1 MTLVDGGMLIERARA
16 GSYAI
21 VAVNVSNLETTQ
33 GVLAAAE
40 QALSPVLLQ
49 LSPGAIAYAGYRP
62 LTRLVFEAAA
72 DAGVEVGVHLDHCR
86 DLSVVRQALD
96 DGFGSVMFDGSALED
111 DANAAATAEVVRW
124 AGEATARGT
133 QRRPAVE
140 GELGAIGGSEDTSLA
155 TARAARP
162 TPERCAWFVAATG
175 VDILAP
181 AIGSLHRM
189 PDDSVE
195 LDLVHLAAVAKA
207 ARRPLALHGG
217 SGVVR
222 RQLAAAIAAGVAKV
236 NISSRVG
243 GALAAG
249 IQEHWQER
257 PDDRDLRRYLGRGRD
272 AVTVM
277 VSEYLALT
285 GSAGRGDAAAA
296 VAGAATATSRIAV
309 APRDP
314 RMPDFEPE

>member
-1 MTLVDGGMLIERARA
+1 MTLVDGGTLIERARA

-40 QALSPVLLQ
+40 QAASPVLLQ

-62 LTRLVFEAAA
+62 LTRLVFGAAG
-72 DAGVEVGVHLDHCR
+72 DAAVEVGVHLDHCR
-86 DLSVVRQALD
+86 DLAVVRRALD
-96 DGFGSVMFDGSALED
+96 DGFGSVMFDGSALDD
-111 DANAAATAEVVRW
+111 DANATATTDVVRW
-124 AGEATARGT
+124 AAEATARGT
-133 QRRPAVE
+133 DRRPAVE
-140 GELGAIGGSEDTSLA
+140 AELGTIGGSEDTTLA

-162 TPERCAWFVAATG
+162 TPERCAWFVEATG
-175 VDILAP
+175 LDILAP

-195 LDLVHLAAVAKA
+195 LDLDHLAAVAAA

-217 SGVVR
+217 SGVLR
-222 RQLAAAIAAGVAKV
+222 GQLGAAIAVGVAKV

-249 IQEHWQER
+249 IQEHWRER

-272 AVTVM
+272 AVTAM
-277 VSEYLALT
+277 VTEYLELA
-285 GSAGRGDAAAA
+285 GSAGRGEAVAAVAAAA
-296 VAGAATATSRIAV
+296 GVPGA
-309 APRDP
+309 
-314 RMPDFEPE
+314 PDFEPE